1 MHTMQWNYEHKVVGK
16 RRLADVIGEMST
28 NAARAQ
34 ESGRAPLT
42 PLTPRSDDDA
52 LRAEIRNFIN
62 EMEKLK
68 VRQRQV
74 EEQVAAN
81 EEDRQEMM
89 AEVTVRM
96 KD

>member
-34 ESGRAPLT
+34 ESGRT

-68 VRQRQV
+68 VRQQQV

-89 AEVTVRM
+89 AEVAVRM
-96 KD
+96 ED